1 MNKEEE
7 PIQEPLINDG
17 NQQTKGKSN
26 RGMSQLSA
34 LTEQSKNETHLY
46 EIPDLSNVTQNV
58 LCRLIAVSVVCIV
71 FLIAEVVGGLWAQ
84 SLAILSDAAHM
95 FSDMSGFFI
104 SIFSI
109 WLSQRPASQKMS
121 FGYHRAEVIGALAS
135 IVLIWGL
142 TILLL
147 YEATERMINKSLVTE
162 PLIMLI
168 TAGFGLFCNLVMAKV
183 LHSSPTGGH
192 DHGNIMHQCSGHH
205 HGHDHNHEH
214 NHEHEHDHHEGEKKK
229 QKKKYHVK
237 QKRSMVSENGVSM
250 LVVEQSIESDSNN
263 SKSNKTIEE
272 VSSESKQTSNGK
284 QNYSQQQII
293 QQQNQKEI
301 LDHNHSENC
310 DHDHDHSIQIGSD
323 EFVSQNNT
331 SKKMDNKN
339 NSDHNH
345 SCSHDHHDHSDS
357 DSHEHNHHDHDH
369 DHHHH
374 DRDELTKKRNKKL
387 KNHNLSEINEHDN
400 YNLKAAMIHVI
411 GDILQSIG
419 VLIAA
424 LLIYFFGQEKDEN
437 HQIIFTYWQYAD
449 PLCTY
454 LFSILVLFTT
464 FGVAKECLRVL
475 MEGTPTNLIIEEFRD
490 KLNAIHRVREVHD
503 LHIWSLSVGKPA
515 MSAHIVCIENPEYV
529 LKKATKLCRK
539 FGIYHST
546 IQIELLDRQGA
557 NDYIKCNHNLH
568 K

>member
-7 PIQEPLINDG
+7 PIQEPLIIERI
-17 NQQTKGKSN
+17 QQIEIKSN
-26 RGMSQLSA
+26 KGMSQLSA
-34 LTEQSKNETHLY
+34 LTDQSKNETHLY

-58 LCRLIAVSVVCIV
+58 LCRLISVSVVCIV

-109 WLSQRPASQKMS
+109 WLGQRPASQKMS

-147 YEATERMINKSLVTE
+147 YEATQRIINKTLVTN

-183 LHSSPTGGH
+183 LHSSPSGGH
-192 DHGNIMHQCSGHH
+192 SHDHH
-205 HGHDHNHEH
+205 HGHFHSHDHHDHNHNH
-214 NHEHEHDHHEGEKKK
+214 NHNHDQEPK
-229 QKKKYHVK
+229 QKKKKFNVK

-250 LVVEQSIESDSNN
+250 LVVEQSIESDSN
-263 SKSNKTIEE
+263 KSNSNQTIQE

-284 QNYSQQQII
+284 QIEN
-293 QQQNQKEI
+293 QNQHHNHSQNC
-301 LDHNHSENC
+301 DHNHSKQKYSDDFESQTSQQNNNKH
-310 DHDHDHSIQIGSD
+310 DHSSSNYSYEHDDDDEEHEHKHDHDNEYH
-323 EFVSQNNT
+323 EL
-331 SKKMDNKN
+331 NKQ
-339 NSDHNH
+339 
-345 SCSHDHHDHSDS
+345 
-357 DSHEHNHHDHDH
+357 
-369 DHHHH
+369 
-374 DRDELTKKRNKKL
+374 RKKKL

-424 LLIYFFGQEKDEN
+424 LLIFFFGQKKDEN

-490 KLNAIHRVREVHD
+490 KLNAIHRVKEVHD

-515 MSAHIVCIENPEYV
+515 MSAHIVCLENPEYV

-546 IQIELLDRQGA
+546 IQIELYDRQGA

>member
-17 NQQTKGKSN
+17 NQQIKGKSN

-205 HGHDHNHEH
+205 HGHEHDHNHDH
-214 NHEHEHDHHEGEKKK
+214 NHEHEHDHHEGEKKQ

-310 DHDHDHSIQIGSD
+310 DHDHSIQIGSD

-357 DSHEHNHHDHDH
+357 DSHEHHDD

-374 DRDELTKKRNKKL
+374 HRDELTKKRNKKL

-546 IQIELLDRQGA
+546 IQIELSDRQGA